1 MNEDLKEVTK
11 GIHKKKV
18 CKLHGSSADSDANHL
33 SPSASYAHSLT
44 EKYEDALLLRSLKN
58 LASSQKKKKKA
69 GCTHL
74 AIGPPLLNN
83 YNRPDPS
90 VL

>member
-58 LASSQKKKKKA
+58 LASSQKKKKKSRMHSSCYWA
-69 GCTHL
+69 SSSEQL
-74 AIGPPLLNN
+74 Q
-83 YNRPDPS
+83 
-90 VL
+90 